1 MMLQIAYLGEKFH
14 GFAYQ
19 PGLRTV
25 EGDLQKALDKV
36 GLTPKVYVASRTDK
50 GVSALC
56 NVIQVPV
63 QKENICRILTALLKD
78 IWVYKY
84 SLTDWNPR
92 HCTKHYI
99 YFLPGTYKKEDLHTC
114 CSMFSGVHDFSSF
127 SKGDYLNTKKEIQVS
142 FEVKGD
148 MTLLHFTGKS
158 FLWEMIR
165 RCVTGMKEY
174 LSGRKTEGE
183 LSEILKGNQK
193 KKVAP
198 APAENL
204 LLADLIYT
212 FPLLQDEFSF
222 NKMREEFLNYYELYL
237 VKKIMFEEIL
247 NLTCEKKEKKLF

>member
-14 GFAYQ
+14 GFVYQ

-25 EGDLQKALDKV
+25 EGDLLKAFNKV
-36 GLTPKVYVASRTDK
+36 GLTPKIYVASRTDK

-99 YFLPGTYKKEDLHTC
+99 YFLAGTYKKEDLHTC
-114 CSMFSGVHDFSSF
+114 CSTFSGVHDFSSF
-127 SKGDYLNTKKEIQVS
+127 SKGNYSNTKKEIQVS
-142 FEVKGD
+142 FEVKNGL
-148 MTLLHFTGKS
+148 TLFHFTGKS

-174 LSGRKTEGE
+174 LSGKRTEEE
-183 LSEILKGNQK
+183 LKRILGGNQQ
-193 KKVAP
+193 KKVSP
-198 APAENL
+198 SPAENL
-204 LLADLIYT
+204 LLADLIYA
-212 FPLLQDEFSF
+212 FPLIQDEFSF
-222 NKMREEFLNYYELYL
+222 NKMKEEFLIYYELYSME
-237 VKKIMFEEIL
+237 KAMFEEIL
-247 NLTCEKKEKKLF
+247 NLTCEKKERKLF